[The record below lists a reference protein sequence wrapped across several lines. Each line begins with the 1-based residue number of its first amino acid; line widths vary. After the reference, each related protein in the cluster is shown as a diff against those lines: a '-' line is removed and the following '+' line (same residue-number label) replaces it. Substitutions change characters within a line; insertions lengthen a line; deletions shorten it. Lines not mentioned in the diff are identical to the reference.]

1 MANFKENKKYHY
13 TYKTT
18 NLINGR
24 YYLGMH
30 STNKLND
37 GYIGSG
43 TRLWYEIRKYGKE
56 NFKLEVLKHFN
67 SREELVQAE
76 INLITEEDLK
86 NADCLNCKPGGSGG
100 FTKEWVKKG
109 QELANKAKAKLIKED
124 PEFREKYYQA
134 IREGISQAKQRGVK
148 FSNVQDHFS
157 WKGKKHKPSTIEKM
171 KNTRKERNLGVGEN
185 NSQYGTCW
193 ITDGISNKKIE
204 KTAVITE
211 GWKLGRV
218 LKNKNT

>member
-1 MANFKENKKYHY
+1 MANLKENKRYHF
-13 TYKTT
+13 TYKTV

-76 INLITEEDLK
+76 GKLITEEDLK
-86 NADCLNCKPGGSGG
+86 NKDCLNLSPGGSGG
-100 FTKEWVKKG
+100 IRGEDHYKAFVKGPKNIEPMLQKVKELQKDEEWRNNVKKLVKEG
-109 QELANKAKAKLIKED
+109 LQRVNHNHATFKGHTHTEDTKKKIGVTNSNK
-124 PEFREKYYQA
+124 Q
-134 IREGISQAKQRGVK
+134 
-148 FSNVQDHFS
+148 
-157 WKGKKHKPSTIEKM
+157 KGDK
-171 KNTRKERNLGVGEN
+171 

-193 ITDGISNKKIE
+193 ITDGKKNTKVKKIE
-204 KTAVITE
+204 E
-211 GWKLGRV
+211 LPQGWTYGRTFE
-218 LKNKNT
+218 K